1 MKKYSKIIL
10 GILLIV
16 FISSSVTTAYGEPNI
31 PKNNSELFAYD
42 ETNTLTRET
51 KNYINIINKGLE
63 KTGAQVAVVV
73 IDTLNGYDLE
83 SYSNTL
89 FREWGIGDKEKNNGV
104 LLLVALNDRKMRIEV
119 GYGLEGAIPDGKA
132 GSIIRN
138 TIAPHFKSND
148 YNEGIIEGTKA
159 ILALIQKEYNIV
171 IDENVKLEN
180 YNYDTND
187 SSSNIGMWIII
198 IIVLFVLPKGRR
210 GRRSRIA
217 HMMMYGNH
225 HNNSGGG
232 FGGGSSGGGGFG
244 GGSSGGGGASG
255 GW

>member
-1 MKKYSKIIL
+1 MKKISSIL
-10 GILLIV
+10 GVLLIV
-16 FISSSVTTAYGEPNI
+16 FMMISFTTVYGEPNI
-31 PKNNSELFAYD
+31 PKNSKELFVYD
-42 ETNTLTRET
+42 ETNALSRET
-51 KNYINIINKGLE
+51 KEYINIINKGLK

-73 IDTLNGYDLE
+73 IDTLGE
-83 SYSNTL
+83 SDIEGYSNTL
-89 FREWGIGDKEKNNGV
+89 FREWGIGDKDKNNGV
-104 LLLVALNDRKMRIEV
+104 LLLVVLNDRKMRIEV

-138 TIAPHFKSND
+138 TIAPHFKNENYD
-148 YNEGIIEGTKA
+148 EGIIQGTKA

-171 IDENVKLEN
+171 IDENVKIEN
-180 YNYDTND
+180 YNYSNNN
-187 SSSNIGMWIII
+187 SSGNSKIWIMILVI
-198 IIVLFVLPKGRR
+198 LFILPRGRR
-210 GRRSRIA
+210 GRRSRIPF
-217 HMMMYGNH
+217 MFLFGNN